1 MGMAAPRQVGSS
13 WTRGWTISSAL
24 AGGFLSTGPPGKC
37 ENSFWFV
44 APGLWWELM
53 ESSPE
58 KGNQD
63 TEMLS
68 QTLSL
73 HALFPWAQWHDL
85 CFRVGSNPLS
95 GAIPI
100 LIPLRFSLEPS
111 PDGESRELERTLNEQ
126 YLRSSSVW
134 LAYQSKARGALL
146 TLRVSCP
153 QAPKDS
159 SAQSM
164 PSPATAKTTWPRA
177 LLNNPVPTLSRDV
190 KAFKPWASILCQSL
204 QGKAIQFSG
213 PEIEKIQRPLW
224 KCSH

>member
-37 ENSFWFV
+37 KNSFWFV

-85 CFRVGSNPLS
+85 CFRGGSNPLS

-111 PDGESRELERTLNEQ
+111 PDGESRELESTLNEQ

-134 LAYQSKARGALL
+134 PAYQSKARGALL
-146 TLRVSCP
+146 TSESVLPTSP
-153 QAPKDS
+153 QRQQCSIYAQPCYSQNHMAQGS
-159 SAQSM
+159 S
-164 PSPATAKTTWPRA
+164 
-177 LLNNPVPTLSRDV
+177 
-190 KAFKPWASILCQSL
+190 
-204 QGKAIQFSG
+204 
-213 PEIEKIQRPLW
+213 
-224 KCSH
+224 